1 MSLAPVEVDKP
12 ETDQEAVP
20 DSPWVT
26 IVWNDPVNLMSYV
39 TYVFQTV
46 FGYAKP
52 KAEKLMLD
60 VHHKGK
66 AVVSSGARE
75 AMERDA
81 ETLHGY
87 GLWATVSHDSVTEY
101 AGDEGEAVTGFRAAP
116 GGATARFAA
125 AQATIIRDLV
135 SQVAELVATDM
146 PDSSDGAATGGRP
159 RTWPCSWG

>member
-1 MSLAPVEVDKP
+1 MSTAPAEVQQP
-12 ETDQEAVP
+12 ETGQDERL
-20 DSPWVT
+20 DSPWIT

-60 VHHKGK
+60 VHQKGK

-81 ETLHGY
+81 EVLHGY
-87 GLWATVSHDSVTEY
+87 GLWATVSHD
-101 AGDEGEAVTGFRAAP
+101 A
-116 GGATARFAA
+116 
-125 AQATIIRDLV
+125 
-135 SQVAELVATDM
+135 
-146 PDSSDGAATGGRP
+146 
-159 RTWPCSWG
+159 